1 MVRGRAETETIML
14 RNVSIRAMLGGLVGI
29 MGLALSL
36 MCANYLLTAWQ
47 RYEASQRVADLSR
60 ANRAIFEVM
69 QNFRFERGDSGSSIA
84 AVGGP
89 MTEIMPRLTKT
100 REVVDQQMAIAL
112 PILEHV
118 DVPGLPSLREQLKAN
133 YAVVKEFRPR
143 VDDALRQPI
152 AARDK
157 ELVQSYQPKAA
168 PFLDDLQRMA
178 IVLESGMRAIDPS
191 VSDLALV
198 RQAAWDGRTG
208 LGDKIVI
215 VLAALGKRQPL
226 SPEQQAAI
234 QVAHGRAIALWQLVR
249 ESANRPGAPAELKAA
264 YEKAQA
270 GFFDAPVAQKFDGI
284 VKSLSAGQVPDM
296 TSAALGGEMIGPVSL
311 PGAVAGVAT
320 SLITAYAEETAAAAR
335 TTLIVYGA
343 LLLLA
348 LAFAIGG
355 FRLIQV

>member
-143 VDDALRQPI
+143 VDDALRQPF

-234 QVAHGRAIALWQLVR
+234 QVAHRRAGRAQGRLREGADRLLRRAGGAEVRRDRQVSVRRSGAGHDVGGARRRNDRTRLASRCGRRCRDEPDHGLCGRDRRGGAHDLDRLWR
-249 ESANRPGAPAELKAA
+249 
-264 YEKAQA
+264 
-270 GFFDAPVAQKFDGI
+270 PVAARARFRDRR
-284 VKSLSAGQVPDM
+284 
-296 TSAALGGEMIGPVSL
+296 L
-311 PGAVAGVAT
+311 PPHPG
-320 SLITAYAEETAAAAR
+320 
-335 TTLIVYGA
+335 
-343 LLLLA
+343 
-348 LAFAIGG
+348 
-355 FRLIQV
+355 